1 MEEVLNPAPTY
12 VDQGRLAAAFGI
24 STQTLRKLAMID
36 PTFPK
41 PVRISHKKRVFPW
54 AEVKAYFDAKQGCP
68 DPIAEGIR
76 GEFVA
81 NRK

>member
-41 PVRISHKKRVFPW
+41 PV
-54 AEVKAYFDAKQGCP
+54 
-68 DPIAEGIR
+68 
-76 GEFVA
+76 
-81 NRK
+81 